1 MINKFINWFLYTF
14 FQSSMLAS
22 FNQGVESGKGRGCNE
37 AVDQRNND
45 KKESDLFELKK
56 FMDQKII
63 VFGNGWEDPVFGY
76 GTGIELITKAQ
87 QPVLCFKN
95 AVTGEVS
102 VTFGK
107 VFLYNDMLMN
117 AVLMLNPYQRWELA
131 TGQNLLMTES
141 DKLSDLTPPEEM
153 VSTLKNIG
161 YLDKDFV
168 FDQGVKCLEIF
179 NDGVREGEKNMEIK
193 LKPEP
198 RTTRVK

>member
-1 MINKFINWFLYTF
+1 
-14 FQSSMLAS
+14 MLES
-22 FNQGVESGKGRGCNE
+22 FNKGVLSGKNVGASE
-37 AVDQRNND
+37 ALYQRITDQ
-45 KKESDLFELKK
+45 KESDLFELQK

-63 VFGNGWEDPVFGY
+63 VFGNDWEDPFFGY

-95 AVTGEVS
+95 AITGEVS

-107 VFLYNDMLMN
+107 VFLYNESLMN

-131 TGQNLLMTES
+131 TGQNLLMTEN

-153 VSTLKNIG
+153 VSTLKDIG
-161 YLDKDFV
+161 YLGKDFV

-179 NDGVREGEKNMEIK
+179 NEGVREGEKNMEIK
-193 LKPEP
+193 LKPKA
-198 RTTRVK
+198 TQ